1 MNNYMKRIIIF
12 LLSIYLTFTIHAQ
25 NLLPE
30 RWKFMTGD
38 DPAWSAISYDD
49 SGWKDIIPGTI
60 WEQQGYNTYDGYA
73 WYRVAF
79 IVPIELKT
87 VAKKYGGFNLLLGK
101 IDDVDFTY
109 FNGKLVG
116 NMGKLPPNYET
127 EWNVDRVYRIS
138 AGDIN
143 WDGPNTIAVRVFDL
157 LGGGGIYSS
166 PVQLSVRGLSD
177 YLTFQP
183 VFTEPDQI
191 ITGQNGVSL
200 TVNLNN
206 KSKKDITGKVTLQ
219 VVSDFGTEEAIYE
232 KDLVLEG
239 KKKFPLNYVMP
250 GIHPGFYK
258 VVVTFDGDLAYKKT
272 GFAFGYE
279 PEKIISPVDTLAY
292 FTDFWTKAKEELAG
306 VDPQYNLT
314 RIDSLCTEKRNV
326 YLVEMHSTGNVLIR
340 GWYSVPAARGKYPAI
355 MQVPGYSSN
364 MLPSHVDYGDDIIG
378 FGLNIRG
385 HGNSQDDINPGF
397 PGYLFSG
404 IQDIETY
411 IYRGAYMDC
420 VRGIDFLFSRPEV
433 DTTRVAVEGGS
444 QGGALTFVTAAL
456 NNTRIKV
463 CVPLVPFLSDFRH
476 YFKVAV
482 WPGNEFIAFVEKE
495 QKMTWDEMY
504 VNLSYFDIKNLAG
517 WIKAPMLMGV
527 GLIDDVCPPHINF
540 AAYNQVTS
548 EKHYLVYPNAGHGL
562 PEDFYT
568 KRMVFIREKFGLE

>member
-1 MNNYMKRIIIF
+1 MNRIIIY
-12 LLSIYLTFTIHAQ
+12 LLLIPFAYSSRAQ

-30 RWKFMTGD
+30 NWKFTTGD
-38 DPAWSAISYDD
+38 DPAWASITYEDSA
-49 SGWKDIIPGTI
+49 WKEIKPGTN
-60 WEQQGYNTYDGYA
+60 WEQQGYNGYDGYA
-73 WYRVAF
+73 WYRVTF
-79 IVPIELKT
+79 EVPIELKD
-87 VAKKYGGFNLLLGK
+87 VAKKYGGFNLQLGK

-116 NMGKLPPNYET
+116 NMGKLPPEYVT
-127 EWNVDRVYRIS
+127 KWDVYRVYRIS
-138 AGDIN
+138 SGNIN

-157 LGGGGIYSS
+157 LGGGGIYGS
-166 PVQLSVRGLSD
+166 PIQLSVRGLSD
-177 YLTFQP
+177 YLSLQP

-191 ITGQNGVSL
+191 IKDDDGVSFN
-200 TVNLNN
+200 VNLNN
-206 KSKKDITGKVTLQ
+206 ESKKDIPGKVTLQ
-219 VVSDFGTEEAIYE
+219 VVSDFGNDVALFE
-232 KDLVLEG
+232 KDLVLPG
-239 KKKFPLNYVMP
+239 KKNVALNYVIP
-250 GIHPGFYK
+250 GIQPGFYK
-258 VVVTFDGDLAYKKT
+258 VSMTFEGDLAFKKT

-279 PEKIISPVDTLAY
+279 PEKIISPVDTLDY
-292 FTDFWTKAKEELAG
+292 FTEFWTKAKDELSG
-306 VDPQYNLT
+306 VDPQYKLT

-326 YLVEMHSTGNVLIR
+326 YLVEMHSIGNVLIR
-340 GWYSVPAARGKYPAI
+340 GWYSVPTAPGKYPAI
-355 MQVPGYSSN
+355 MQVPGYSGN
-364 MLPSHVDYGDDIIG
+364 MRPEHVDYGDDIIG

-385 HGNSQDDINPGF
+385 HGNSQDDVNPGF

-404 IQDIETY
+404 IQDRETY

-420 VRGIDFLFSRPEV
+420 VRGIDFLFSRSEV

-444 QGGALTFVTAAL
+444 QGGALTFATAAL

-482 WPGNEFIAFVEKE
+482 WPGDEFTVFVDKEK
-495 QKMTWDEMY
+495 KMSWDDVY
-504 VNLSYFDIKNLAG
+504 STLSYFDIKNLAG

-568 KRMVFIREKFGLE
+568 KRMAFIREKFGLE